1 MSRFRKL
8 TFYFFLIGILI
19 KAVPGQ
25 AQSLSTIRDTVNNAD
40 GSRFNGIAII
50 SWQAFTAG
58 SGATIAPNST
68 SVVITNG
75 YLSVVLVPTTNASS
89 GAYYTVNYESN
100 SGIVLWTEYWNVP
113 PSWTTLTLGQVRISA
128 PPNSGS
134 GGGSGSGSGSISLPI
149 NENDVTNLLS
159 DLAARPAKSSLY
171 SISHAAVIDASGN
184 LAAASGNTTDCV
196 HVDGTSG
203 ACGVPDTATINAT
216 FVDADTP
223 AGNEDGTNLTFV
235 LAQTPSPAA
244 SLSLYRNGLELR
256 QNIDY
261 TLSGNTITFARIAAP
276 QSGDILQAF
285 YRVTGSSTLVTFT
298 DAETPGGLING
309 TNTTF
314 TLAAAPTPS
323 TSLQLFRNG
332 SLLRQGT
339 DYTLSANMI
348 TFSTASTPKAGDALL
363 ASYRH

>member
-8 TFYFFLIGILI
+8 SFYFFLIGILL
-19 KAVPGQ
+19 KALPGQ

-40 GSRFNGIAII
+40 GSKFNGIAIV
-50 SWQAFTAG
+50 SWQGFTAG
-58 SGATIAPNST
+58 TGATIAPNST
-68 SVVITNG
+68 SVIITNG

-113 PSWTTLTLGQVRISA
+113 PSWTALTLIQVRISA
-128 PPNSGS
+128 PPNSGGS
-134 GGGSGSGSGSISLPI
+134 GGSGSGGVTLPI

-171 SISHAAVIDASGN
+171 SNSHAAVIDASGN
-184 LAAASGNTTDCV
+184 LTAASGNTTDCV

-203 ACGVPDTATINAT
+203 ACSVPNTVTINAT

-235 LAQTPSPAA
+235 LAQTPSPVA

-261 TLSGNTITFARIAAP
+261 TLSGNTISFARIAAP

-285 YRVTGSSTLVTFT
+285 YRVTGSATLVTFT
-298 DAETPGGLING
+298 DAETPGGLMNG

-314 TLAAAPTPS
+314 TLSAAPTPS

-348 TFSTASTPKAGDALL
+348 TFSAAATPKAGDGLI